1 MKGKVNVNG
10 LKLAILTMSVIQMAT
25 NACSAI
31 LADLGAS
38 FPEASVSTVQYLM
51 TFPNLMVVIVS
62 FFISSITK
70 HISKR
75 TAAAFGLLLA
85 CLAGILSWQFHGN
98 LLLLYMWAGMLGVGI
113 GIVIPTAASLISDY
127 FSGEEK
133 DSLMGLQTAA
143 ANAGSMVMTAL
154 GGVLASWD
162 WSLNYLV
169 YLLGAPGLILTLL
182 FVPSKNISSTDGRG
196 AENRVENHGGEYK
209 KFFGIESFAWKYF
222 VIAALFMLLF
232 YIGPTNVSMLVAERE
247 LGSAASAGMAATL
260 LLLGGFL
267 MGLVFGKLA
276 AKIGENTIPL
286 GFMVLFVGFGMVY
299 LIPNMAAVY
308 IAFFIVGTGNSL
320 VLPQCMGRMAIKDK
334 ARSTFLISAVFAVAN
349 LGTFLA
355 PALTAVAQ
363 LVTGNDL
370 AASRFL
376 VACILALVLAVGT
389 KLMTGKK
396 RTVQEAVQEA

>member
-25 NACSAI
+25 NACSSI
-31 LADLGAS
+31 LAELGAS

-75 TAAAFGLLLA
+75 TASAFGLLLA
-85 CLAGILSWQFHGN
+85 CLAGILSWQFHGS
-98 LLLLYMWAGMLGVGI
+98 LILLYVWAGMLGVGI
-113 GIVIPTAASLISDY
+113 GIVIPTAASLIADY
-127 FSGEEK
+127 FSGEAK

-154 GGVLASWD
+154 GGVLAASD

-169 YLLGAPGLILTLL
+169 YLFGAPGLIFALM
-182 FVPSKNISSTDGRG
+182 FVPPENISSTDGQGEEKR
-196 AENRVENHGGEYK
+196 AQNYGGEYK
-209 KFFGIESFAWKYF
+209 KIFGIESFAWKYF

-232 YIGPTNVSMLVAERE
+232 YIGPTNVSMLVAERK
-247 LGSAASAGMAATL
+247 LGNAASAGMAATL

-267 MGLVFGKLA
+267 MGLFFGKLA
-276 AKIGENTIPL
+276 ARIGENTIPL
-286 GFMVLFVGFGMVY
+286 GFMVLFVGFGIVY
-299 LIPNMAAVY
+299 LIPDMAAVY

-355 PALTAVAQ
+355 PALTAVAK

-370 AASRFL
+370 AASRFF
-376 VACILALVLAVGT
+376 VAGILAFVLAIGT
-389 KLMTGKK
+389 KFASGKEK
-396 RTVQEAVQEA
+396 AAAKAIQGG

>member
-70 HISKR
+70 RISKR

-85 CLAGILSWQFHGN
+85 CLAGILSWQFHGS
-98 LLLLYMWAGMLGVGI
+98 LILLYVWAGMLGVGI

-182 FVPSKNISSTDGRG
+182 FVPSKNISSGDGRG
-196 AENRVENHGGEYK
+196 AEKNANSHEGEYK
-209 KFFGIESFAWKYF
+209 KILGIEAFAWKYF

-376 VACILALVLAVGT
+376 IACILALALAVGT
-389 KLMTGKK
+389 KLMTGRGKQTAK
-396 RTVQEAVQEA
+396 AVQEA

>member
-1 MKGKVNVNG
+1 MKGIVNVNG

-38 FPEASVSTVQYLM
+38 FPEASVSAVQYLM

-62 FFISSITK
+62 FFISGITK

-75 TAAAFGLLLA
+75 TAAAFGLFLA
-85 CLAGILSWQFHGN
+85 CLAGILSWQFHGS
-98 LLLLYMWAGMLGVGI
+98 LILLYVWAGMLGVGI

-154 GGVLASWD
+154 GGVLASSD

-182 FVPSKNISSTDGRG
+182 FVPSKNTSSGDNPAAETEDKNHGRG
-196 AENRVENHGGEYK
+196 CKRIL
-209 KFFGIESFAWKYF
+209 GIESFAWKYF
-222 VIAALFMLLF
+222 IIAALFMLLF
-232 YIGPTNVSMLVAERE
+232 YIGPTNVSMLTAERE

-276 AKIGENTIPL
+276 ARIGENTIPL
-286 GFMVLFVGFGMVY
+286 GFMVLFAGFGIVY
-299 LIPNMAAVY
+299 LIPDMAAVY
-308 IAFFIVGTGNSL
+308 IGFFIVGTGNSL

-334 ARSTFLISAVFAVAN
+334 ARSTLLISAVFAVAN

-355 PALTAVAQ
+355 PALTAVAR

-376 VACILALVLAVGT
+376 VACILALVLAIAT
-389 KLMTGKK
+389 KLMTGKEK
-396 RTVQEAVQEA
+396 QTGAAVQEV